1 MGGGDNYSD
10 NVSGGGGGGDN
21 HGLNFGIRDVGF
33 ILQIKNFLC
42 MAMR

>member
-1 MGGGDNYSD
+1 MGDGDNYSD
-10 NVSGGGGGGDN
+10 NVSGGCGDN
-21 HGLNFGIRDVGF
+21 DHGLNFGIRDVGF